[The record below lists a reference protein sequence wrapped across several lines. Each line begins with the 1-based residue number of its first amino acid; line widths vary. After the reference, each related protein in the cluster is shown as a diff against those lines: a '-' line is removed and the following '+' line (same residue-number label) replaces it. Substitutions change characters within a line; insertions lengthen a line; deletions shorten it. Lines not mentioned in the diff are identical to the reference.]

1 MTNTETTGSGKL
13 ALPNPVYDVAKDV
26 TTLYLPASA
35 VLYATLAGVWH
46 WGYATEVALTVAG
59 IVTFLGVVLK
69 LSTNSYRKSDK
80 SNDGV
85 LVVDNADPLTDRF
98 SVEPSI
104 PLDEIAGVK
113 TITLKVEERP
123 GSLMG
128 GSQ

>member
-26 TTLYLPASA
+26 TTLYLPAA
-35 VLYATLAGVWH
+35 GTLYFTLAPIWNFPAANEVV
-46 WGYATEVALTVAG
+46 ATVTAL
-59 IVTFLGVVLK
+59 VTFLGIVLK

-85 LVVDNADPLTDRF
+85 LVVDTLDPLTDRF